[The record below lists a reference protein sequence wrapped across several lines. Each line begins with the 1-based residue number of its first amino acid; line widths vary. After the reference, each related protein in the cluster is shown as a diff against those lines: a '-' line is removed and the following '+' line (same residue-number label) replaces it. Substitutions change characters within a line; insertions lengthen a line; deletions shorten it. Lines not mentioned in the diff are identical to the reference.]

1 MEQNVWNID
10 INSINEQREKLF
22 SKRKKKSNDISENN
36 TIELIKFM
44 VENYLTQLK
53 CAKTAYT
60 EKQKQL

>member
-22 SKRKKKSNDISENN
+22 WKRKKKSNDISENN

-53 CAKTAYT
+53 CAETAYT